1 MSDMTI
7 SPAVRNG
14 RFAALFNTIVERAA
28 QYRLYRKTLDELRAL
43 GDRELADL
51 GLNRSMLRSVAYK
64 SAYNL

>member
-14 RFAALFNTIVERAA
+14 RFAALFNTLVERVA
-28 QYRLYRKTLDELRAL
+28 QYRLYRKTLDELSAL

-51 GLNRSMLRSVAYK
+51 GLNRTMLRSVAYK
-64 SAYNL
+64 TAYNL

>member
-14 RFAALFNTIVERAA
+14 RFAAFFNTIVERAA